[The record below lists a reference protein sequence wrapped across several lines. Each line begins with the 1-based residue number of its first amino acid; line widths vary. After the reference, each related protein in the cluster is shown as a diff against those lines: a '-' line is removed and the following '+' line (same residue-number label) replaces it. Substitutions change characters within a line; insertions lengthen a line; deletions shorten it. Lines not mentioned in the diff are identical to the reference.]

1 MNCLI
6 LAAGL
11 GSRLREVSDS
21 KPLTPV
27 QGVPLIEHV
36 VRASAA
42 GGATRFHVATGHEAE
57 RVEAFLADMAQ
68 RTGFDIRTARV
79 ADWTAANGHSV
90 IAGAEGI
97 DGDYLLLMSD
107 HLFDPEIVRALRL
120 APRPAGLRLAVD
132 RDLGRPGLDL
142 DDATKVALGGEGR
155 IIQIGKALTS
165 YDAVDTGIF
174 CATPALAA
182 AIGEVIAEGGAGSLS
197 EGVQRLA
204 DGGQAETLDATGYF
218 WLDVDDPRS
227 LHLANETVL
236 AWPG

>member
-11 GSRLREVSDS
+11 GSRLREVSVS

-27 QGVPLIEHV
+27 RGVPLIEHV
-36 VRASAA
+36 IRAAAA

-57 RVEAFLADMAQ
+57 RVEIFLAGLAERM
-68 RTGFDIRTARV
+68 GLPIEPVRV

-90 IAGAEGI
+90 LASAERI

-107 HLFDPEIVRALRL
+107 HLFDPEIVRALRR

-132 RDLGRPGLDL
+132 RDLARPGLDL
-142 DDATKVALGGEGR
+142 DDATKVALGADGR
-155 IIQIGKALTS
+155 VARIGKALAR
-165 YDAVDTGIF
+165 YEAVDTGIF
-174 CATPALAA
+174 RATPALAA
-182 AIGEVIAEGGAGSLS
+182 AIREVIAEGSAGSLS

-204 DGGQAETLDATGYF
+204 DGGQAQTLDATGYA
-218 WLDVDDPRS
+218 WLDVDDARS
-227 LHLANETVL
+227 LSFAE
-236 AWPG
+236 AAIPD